1 MLQRHMRIP
10 PYGVIELATVRA
22 HHALPLAAAW
32 GAGTTS
38 SSDGQYFRAGRR
50 GGGHGS
56 INGKYG
62 TDPGMLFY
70 THLSDQHGSY
80 RSKSDLGDDRE
91 APLARRRNYRV
102 AASHVQ
108 TDP

>member
-1 MLQRHMRIP
+1 
-10 PYGVIELATVRA
+10 LATIINA

-56 INGKYG
+56 INAKYG

-80 RSKSDLGDDRE
+80 RS
-91 APLARRRNYRV
+91 RV
-102 AASHVQ
+102 ISALR
-108 TDP
+108 